1 METYGETSTNSSP
14 KSISKSMKLHIN
26 PIPKVHCNTQTVIG
40 NERYCNFMSMNNFQI
55 SSIKSDQLELGLFRV
70 REQFTEN

>member
-26 PIPKVHCNTQTVIG
+26 SIPKVHCNTQTVIK
-40 NERYCNFMSMNNFQI
+40 
-55 SSIKSDQLELGLFRV
+55 IKDTATSCP
-70 REQFTEN
+70 